1 MIINHEKTREIDIP
15 KNIVFENFLDLDHI
29 NFVHKKCYK
38 YCNLVKRTKNYML
51 LDVGVYHIPGIPFV
65 SHYTMFH
72 EVVSQNKII
81 HFSKRKNSSK
91 YVKSEVNFIELS
103 EDKTKIVHKH
113 SFYLPIIF
121 YPFRNIILKIVDKW
135 SNILWLEDSKIMK
148 QRLKV
153 LSVGFKDGFHCGKWI
168 LDDGRPTWVYNNKK

>member
-1 MIINHEKTREIDIP
+1 MIIYHQKIREINIP

-29 NFVHKKCYK
+29 NFVHRKCYK
-38 YCNLVKRTKNYML
+38 YCNLVKRSKNYML

-103 EDKTKIVHKH
+103 EDKTKIIHKH
-113 SFYLPIIF
+113 NLICQLFY
-121 YPFRNIILKIVDKW
+121 IL
-135 SNILWLEDSKIMK
+135 
-148 QRLKV
+148 LK
-153 LSVGFKDGFHCGKWI
+153 S
-168 LDDGRPTWVYNNKK
+168 